1 MLGGL
6 YTIIEILRM
15 DSGSC
20 GGGSCAGSEPFALQV
35 LGDEMEPEFENGII
49 IVVDPD
55 GIVENG
61 SYVVAQ
67 LDEEFYFRQLVWD
80 DDKRYFLKALNDRYE
95 AMEVSGIEV
104 VKGVVVQKAGKYRRQ
119 RKHYV

>member
-1 MLGGL
+1 
-6 YTIIEILRM
+6 M
-15 DSGSC
+15 DSMSF
-20 GGGSCAGSEPFALQV
+20 GGGSCAASEPFALQV

-55 GIVENG
+55 GVVENG

-67 LDEEFYFRQLVWD
+67 LNEEFYFRQLVWD
-80 DDKRYFLKALNDRYE
+80 DEKRYFLKALNERYE
-95 AMEVSGIEV
+95 AIEVGGVEV

-119 RKHYV
+119 RKHYG